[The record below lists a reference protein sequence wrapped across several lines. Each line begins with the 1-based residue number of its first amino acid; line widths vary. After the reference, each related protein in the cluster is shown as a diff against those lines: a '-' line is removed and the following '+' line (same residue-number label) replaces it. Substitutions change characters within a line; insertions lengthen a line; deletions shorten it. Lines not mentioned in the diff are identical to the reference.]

1 MLQVG
6 LELWVCWWWDG
17 WVSGWVGAG
26 RLATAKGVGVGVGCW
41 GVARGFWT

>member
-17 WVSGWVGAG
+17 WVGGWVGAG
-26 RLATAKGVGVGVGCW
+26 RLATVKGVGCW
-41 GVARGFWT
+41 VLGVGVL